1 MLSTIR
7 IRLCST
13 ESWNHLGQCISCC
26 CSGPFSNCCSTFIRH
41 DSSLEFQGIV
51 KNFFEIIENFCSLIT
66 LAEHILQS
74 LRNRMVKTVFE
85 NSKFL
90 MFKIGPKTFCSYVL
104 PRGQKFSDRF
114 TLKTSNFQNPF

>member
-1 MLSTIR
+1 MKYLKSYDLPR
-7 IRLCST
+7 FLY
-13 ESWNHLGQCISCC
+13 ESVFFHTVSD
-26 CSGPFSNCCSTFIRH
+26 R
-41 DSSLEFQGIV
+41 
-51 KNFFEIIENFCSLIT
+51 KKFEISEKICS